1 MSSAPLQVRYSLGP
15 DPFNPHDNIHAGAAY
30 LSELLDRY
38 GERGFLATYNAG
50 PKRCEDYLRGRSLPT
65 ETTDYVA
72 QLSSELH
79 FNELPTRY
87 VTLPPDAAHSQI
99 FVACEASNDRAYKGS
114 TDSVE
119 DIPRTEKAVRHLL
132 LSAQRDVSILRQICI
147 IACCSLAP
155 RRPFRRSPSP
165 ASVPMTSL
173 SHFRSIE
180 NVLAPLRDSSAE
192 GAQATELRQDK
203 RDSLWL
209 GPEAVVVA
217 LQCIVTGCAFGAQPV
232 ILHMSLRRLQ
242 NFHLVCASS
251 YCVTTT
257 FVSGRAVSARRSR
270 EEQGA
275 SSREC

>member
-1 MSSAPLQVRYSLGP
+1 M
-15 DPFNPHDNIHAGAAY
+15 I
-30 LSELLDRY
+30 
-38 GERGFLATYNAG
+38 ERIRARRIASRIFREQRR
-50 PKRCEDYLRGRSLPT
+50 RCVTFSFQRN
-65 ETTDYVA
+65 ET
-72 QLSSELH
+72 
-79 FNELPTRY
+79 
-87 VTLPPDAAHSQI
+87 
-99 FVACEASNDRAYKGS
+99 
-114 TDSVE
+114 SVF
-119 DIPRTEKAVRHLL
+119 
-132 LSAQRDVSILRQICI
+132 LRQICI

>member
-132 LSAQRDVSILRQICI
+132 LSAQRDVSIFATDMHHRLLFSC
-147 IACCSLAP
+147 APAAFSSLAKSRKRPDDLPLTFSQHRERP
-155 RRPFRRSPSP
+155 RAFARQFRRGS
-165 ASVPMTSL
+165 AS
-173 SHFRSIE
+173 
-180 NVLAPLRDSSAE
+180 D
-192 GAQATELRQDK
+192 
-203 RDSLWL
+203 
-209 GPEAVVVA
+209 
-217 LQCIVTGCAFGAQPV
+217 
-232 ILHMSLRRLQ
+232 
-242 NFHLVCASS
+242 
-251 YCVTTT
+251 
-257 FVSGRAVSARRSR
+257 RAKA
-270 EEQGA
+270 G
-275 SSREC
+275 